1 MPYHYNTSSGTSQ
14 STTNAQGQV
23 APPGYHYMPDGTLM
37 SDAEHDMLHSGKR
50 NKIINL
56 ALDTKNILSGGET
69 RRFSITGGPGA
80 MFTLEVKNEDGNFY
94 NFTTR
99 SFQSGSTRLL
109 NKTINNSG
117 INYYEIVFP
126 SITDADKYDFYL
138 FAGENTRHA
147 DYREVRLGDGSID
160 INASTGSNSDLL
172 RKTIYQTLK
181 VTLTLSGES
190 PNSQAGWGS
199 VSITTDTVI
208 GDREKESG
216 SKNFKVV
223 ATAAA
228 TRAAEIIRQ
237 PLPSDITCYVSR
249 TIGSAPVLIDKE
261 NQYPTVT
268 NTDTV
273 DGAVSSGT
281 KIVMDNNVADNMSV
295 GDKVTGLS
303 DGDGVTVVA
312 LNPDGDNVKEF
323 SVSAAVDAGDGA
335 TLSFTNQKN
344 YRWPLNNIQD
354 LKPGMSVLG
363 TNVTAST
370 KIADYSSNITINS
383 DTENEYSLL
392 DVEVPALDTLGA
404 KPSISRNAIT
414 NVVTTTQTGNVVF
427 NKQQILLL
435 ASDTVKI
442 YADGPNG
449 LKDLYGYEIELSDL
463 KVELTEVSTTTTAA
477 VSSSTSIPITER
489 AGILDNVSTISG
501 IGIDPTA
508 ADPTVASGAG
518 TVSGSGTIVASAAQ
532 TLESG
537 ITLTFPGASRI
548 ATITGNIN
556 VKNMGNTDATL
567 YFNLEKF
574 LKAT

>member
-1 MPYHYNTSSGTSQ
+1 M
-14 STTNAQGQV
+14 
-23 APPGYHYMPDGTLM
+23 
-37 SDAEHDMLHSGKR
+37 
-50 NKIINL
+50 KIINL
-56 ALDTKNILSGGET
+56 VLDTKNISSSGET

-80 MFTLEVKNEDGNFY
+80 IFTLEVKNEDGNFY

-99 SFQSGSTRLL
+99 SFQSGSTGLI
-109 NKTINNSG
+109 NKTINNNS

-126 SITDADKYDFYL
+126 SITDADKYDFFL
-138 FAGENTRHA
+138 FTGENTRHA
-147 DYREVRLGDGSID
+147 DYQEVRLDDGSID
-160 INASTGSNSDLL
+160 INASTGSNSNLL

-199 VSITTDTVI
+199 VSMTTDTVV
-208 GDREKESG
+208 GDREKGSG
-216 SKNFKVV
+216 KNFKVV
-223 ATAAA
+223 ATTAA
-228 TRAAEIIRQ
+228 TRATEIIRQ

-404 KPSISRNAIT
+404 KPSISRNATT
-414 NVVTTTQTGNVVF
+414 NVVTTTQTGNVIF